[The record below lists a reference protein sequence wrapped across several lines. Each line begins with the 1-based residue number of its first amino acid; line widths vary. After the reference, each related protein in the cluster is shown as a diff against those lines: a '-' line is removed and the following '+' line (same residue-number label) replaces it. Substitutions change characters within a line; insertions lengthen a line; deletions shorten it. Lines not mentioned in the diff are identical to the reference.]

1 MYRSFR
7 VLLFGLIVML
17 MTGCATRKEI
27 VQFQKDSFYLQQQVY
42 ALREENKAIAERLEL
57 LGKIL
62 QQLHEDNLRD
72 RADLLTE
79 IDALKN
85 RSQAIDSRLAD
96 NNDRMAGLML
106 KVEQQ
111 RQPVWDDSTAV
122 DSTRQDIGLSG
133 LDSADLYNNAY
144 LDFSKGDYQLALQGF
159 RVFLTGFPE
168 NDYADNA
175 QYWIAEIY
183 YTQQDYF
190 RAIEE
195 FNKIIL
201 QYSEGDKV
209 ASALLKI
216 AYCHYNMGGTERAEK
231 YLKAVIQ
238 HYPETEEARL
248 AESRLSADN

>member
-1 MYRSFR
+1 MNRSFR
-7 VLLFGLIVML
+7 VILFGLIVML
-17 MTGCATRKEI
+17 ASGCATRKEI
-27 VQFQKDSFYLQQQVY
+27 VQFQKDSFYLRQQVY
-42 ALREENKAIAERLEL
+42 ALREENFAIAARLETL
-57 LGKIL
+57 TESLR
-62 QQLHEDNLRD
+62 QLHEDNLRD
-72 RADLLTE
+72 RADLLSE
-79 IDALKN
+79 IDALNN
-85 RSQAIDSRLAD
+85 RSQAIDSRLED
-96 NNDRMAGLML
+96 NNDRMSGLML

-111 RQPVWDDSTAV
+111 RQPVWDDSTAT
-122 DSTRQDIGLSG
+122 DSTRQNISLSG
-133 LDSADLYNNAY
+133 LDPDELYNNAY

-159 RVFLTGFPE
+159 RAFLTEFPE

-183 YTQQDYF
+183 YSQQDYF

-216 AYCHYNMGGTERAEK
+216 GYCHYNQGGTERAEK

-248 AESRLSADN
+248 AESRLSASQ